1 MVIIAI
7 PQLAAVQEEAV
18 EVVGGGEAAGAGG
31 VDAGDDDID
40 DIDDIDD
47 PPPHALRA
55 TINKVHAAAGN
66 QRR

>member
-7 PQLAAVQEEAV
+7 PQLATVQEEAV
-18 EVVGGGEAAGAGG
+18 AVAGGGDAAGAAGG
-31 VDAGDDDID
+31 DAGDD

-55 TINKVHAAAGN
+55 AINKVHAAPGN

>member
-7 PQLAAVQEEAV
+7 PQLVAVQEEAV
-18 EVVGGGEAAGAGG
+18 AVAGGGEAAGAAG
-31 VDAGDDDID
+31 VDAGDA